1 MIASLINLLVVML
14 SLGTAVGV
22 LVHDMHI
29 DKVAATAISSPVG
42 NDPGK
47 VTNLSPDLH
56 THAERHS
63 LSNFLGSRVP
73 GVQPRFGEDKKHLL
87 QKHTAR
93 GHHPFD
99 NYNLPII

>member
-1 MIASLINLLVVML
+1 MIASLINSLVVML

-29 DKVAATAISSPVG
+29 DKVAATAVTSPVG
-42 NDPGK
+42 NDTGK
-47 VTNLSPDLH
+47 ATNLSPDFH
-56 THAERHS
+56 THTERHS
-63 LSNFLGSRVP
+63 LSHLLGSRVP
-73 GVQPRFGEDKKHLL
+73 GVQPRFGEDKRYLL
-87 QKHTAR
+87 QKHAVR